1 MEHNWATIL
10 TNPIISEISFL
21 WRHHFSTL
29 FSVLI
34 MDDAEV
40 VRIVESTVTKKNEN
54 FLASKSLLDDSLNK
68 LKRLQA

>member
-1 MEHNWATIL
+1 
-10 TNPIISEISFL
+10 
-21 WRHHFSTL
+21 
-29 FSVLI
+29 

-40 VRIVESTVTKKNEN
+40 VRIVESTVTKENEN